1 MKISRHF
8 IILLFVIA
16 AISSVVFWKIP
27 KSEISTISGSQIV
40 HQPKTT
46 TLFFAGDIMLS
57 RNVAAKMYEANDF
70 TLPFANVADKISRAD
85 LSFANLESPFNDSG
99 VHSIEGSLVFNADPQ
114 AIAGL
119 KFAGFDVLSTANNHG
134 FDQGQKGIDFTKTL
148 LSQNQ
153 ILPVGTGVDCH
164 DGIIV
169 AKNGIKFGFLAY
181 SYTALND
188 GGKTTSPQ
196 VCDAN
201 NLAQLKID
209 IQNLKP
215 LVDVMVVSTHMG
227 IEYTRT
233 PSESQIKFAHA
244 SIDAGADLII
254 GNHPHW
260 AQTIEQYQGKWIFYA
275 MGNLVFDQMWSTET
289 REGLTAQIYFKDK
302 TLDKIELMPVVI
314 DDFCCPRWAN
324 EEETKNILQKIKRLI
339 LRTQLYSKI
348 GQNFLL
354 TFVRI
359 SFIGTL
365 IFCAQ
370 FDKPFAFQ
378 HN

>member
-1 MKISRHF
+1 M
-8 IILLFVIA
+8 ILLCRLPMLLIKSA
-16 AISSVVFWKIP
+16 AF
-27 KSEISTISGSQIV
+27 
-40 HQPKTT
+40 
-46 TLFFAGDIMLS
+46 
-57 RNVAAKMYEANDF
+57 
-70 TLPFANVADKISRAD
+70 D

-153 ILPVGTGVDCH
+153 ILPIGTGVDCH

-201 NLAQLKID
+201 DLKALKHD
-209 IQNLKP
+209 IETMRSN
-215 LVDVMVVSTHMG
+215 VDFLIVSTHMG

-289 REGLTAQIYFKDK
+289 REGLTAQITFKDK

-324 EEETKNILQKIKRLI
+324 EEETKNILQKINPVTNGGVI
-339 LRTQLYSKI
+339 VEN
-348 GQNFLL
+348 GE
-354 TFVRI
+354 I
-359 SFIGTL
+359 SSGWKSAIKSTT
-365 IFCAQ
+365 
-370 FDKPFAFQ
+370 
-378 HN
+378 N